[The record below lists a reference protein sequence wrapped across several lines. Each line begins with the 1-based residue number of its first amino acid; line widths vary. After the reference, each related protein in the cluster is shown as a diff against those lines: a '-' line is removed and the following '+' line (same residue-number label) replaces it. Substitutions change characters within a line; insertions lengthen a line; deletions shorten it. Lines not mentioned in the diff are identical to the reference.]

1 MRFRSHTS
9 LPVFPRSWIINTRT
23 FRTEEEVPVSA
34 SSVSSLCLCLSELPK
49 QVVHDSRS
57 AVLPPGAEPL
67 LSILN
72 EFYVVFG
79 RSHSLLFLR
88 CFSTLFNIYHLLN
101 SQRFVDL
108 IV

>member
-1 MRFRSHTS
+1 MRRRYLLFVYVYLNYPNR
-9 LPVFPRSWIINTRT
+9 L
-23 FRTEEEVPVSA
+23 
-34 SSVSSLCLCLSELPK
+34 L
-49 QVVHDSRS
+49 HDSRS
-57 AVLPPGAEPL
+57 AVLLRGAEPL

-79 RSHSLLFLR
+79 RLHSLLFLR